1 MKKFTYLFCVF
12 AAMVVAGCQTQSS
25 PYDREDPQQSYERY
39 INTHVFAAC
48 TDITKPYATY
58 SLATLNKEPSDNS
71 PYYKVTF
78 INGPCKGKVLWT
90 KDVIVKTEPVESGF
104 LQTGTVVLRNYHNPV
119 DPGDKDLTDRWHKA
133 VVTDTSR
140 QNQGIVTVSF
150 PRDKNDF
157 FPARESV
164 YAHNLRTIEQP
175 VLKDIRNFIN

>member
-1 MKKFTYLFCVF
+1 MKKFACLFCAFTAVL
-12 AAMVVAGCQTQSS
+12 MAGCQTQPS
-25 PYDREDPQQSYERY
+25 PYDREDPQQEYERY

-48 TDITKPYATY
+48 TDIAKPYATY
-58 SLATLNKEPSDNS
+58 SMAQLNKEPADDN

-104 LQTGTVVLRNYHNPV
+104 LETGSVVLRNYHNPKEP
-119 DPGDKDLTDRWHKA
+119 DDKDLTDRWHKA

-140 QNQGIVTVSF
+140 QNKGIVTVAF

-157 FPARESV
+157 NAARESV
-164 YAHNLRTIEQP
+164 YVHNVRYILEP
-175 VLKDIRNFIN
+175 KVKDIRTFL